1 MSVRQSEARGVRG
14 PDVPLGDLV
23 VAHAKVILGVVPE
36 HAGKEEA
43 HLVQVAEP
51 HPVDDVHLP
60 ARQGRLEAHRPVGGG
75 GKCAEKKKERRKE
88 VKTRRPWCRVAVPLL
103 QNAERERDE
112 NDVALECLAVRG
124 GHPDAVVVVVERL
137 HGVAVADVQ
146 PVGQLLQDRAVA
158 PLQKAVVALEVVL
171 IVLEPNN
178 KERETSA

>member
-1 MSVRQSEARGVRG
+1 MRKRR
-14 PDVPLGDLV
+14 
-23 VAHAKVILGVVPE
+23 K
-36 HAGKEEA
+36 KEEKKR
-43 HLVQVAEP
+43 
-51 HPVDDVHLP
+51 
-60 ARQGRLEAHRPVGGG
+60 RQ
-75 GKCAEKKKERRKE
+75 
-88 VKTRRPWCRVAVPLL
+88 PWCGVAVPLL

-171 IVLEPNN
+171 IVLEPSN
-178 KERETSA
+178 KERENERVMRIHQPAGGRS